1 MEQWEDRNA
10 QMTADLC
17 DINDA
22 RQSIDLIPRRRLA
35 VGSRNAATY
44 ISSDYIVRQ
53 TIIQFIKVAGTD
65 ISLEM
70 TIKTKLRQRR
80 LVIRNIHL

>member
-10 QMTADLC
+10 PMTADLC

-22 RQSIDLIPRRRLA
+22 RQSIDLIAKRRLA

-53 TIIQFIKVAGTD
+53 TIIQFIKVAGT
-65 ISLEM
+65 
-70 TIKTKLRQRR
+70 
-80 LVIRNIHL
+80 